1 MLNIFINEWL
11 GYFRNKLF
19 LFLGIFFLFFLCL
32 VTFLGIYQND
42 KQLEAQKIAHEHI
55 RLQWDQMEA
64 SNPHSAAHY
73 GSYAFKSPSVLNSID
88 EGINSVTGNVLRI
101 EGHKQ
106 NDIAFSE
113 ASQSLLISKFG
124 KLKPSLIFQ
133 FLIPLLLIFFSFN
146 TYVSERKNGRLKLL
160 LVQGA
165 SLRKIVFS
173 KSFSIWVVGLL
184 LLFVSIVVQVIFN
197 TNNFDSDTILRLLI
211 LFFSYSL
218 YYLILINLTIMLS
231 VVFKSS
237 TASLSLT
244 ILIWVI
250 WTIFFPTIIGNTS
263 EKITPLPT
271 RIEFKEAMSEDR
283 SKGIDGHNPRG
294 ERRDELEKATLK
306 KYNVERLTDLPIN
319 FSGIL
324 MQEDEEYGNMVWDK
338 HFGNLYKQLE
348 SQKKNYQLSGIINPF
363 ASLHNLSMGTAGTD
377 LYHHLDFLE
386 KAENYRR
393 FFIKT
398 LNDEYAFGGS
408 KTGER
413 GWKATN
419 EFFRSID
426 DFEYITPKFITFY
439 LKYVTDIL
447 ILLFWSFVSVFLLS
461 FYSKKIKI

>member
-1 MLNIFINEWL
+1 MKEIIINEWL

-19 LFLGIFFLFFLCL
+19 MFLGVFFFVFLGLVAFLGI
-32 VTFLGIYQND
+32 IQND
-42 KQLEAQKIAHEHI
+42 KLQSEQRLAHEHI
-55 RLQWDQMEA
+55 RAQWDGMEA

-73 GSYAFKSPSVLNSID
+73 GTYAFKPISVLNSID
-88 EGINSVTGNVLRI
+88 EGISSVTGNVLRL
-101 EGHKQ
+101 EGHRQ
-106 NDIAFSE
+106 NDMIFSE
-113 ASQSLLISKFG
+113 ASQSLIISKFG
-124 KLKPSLIFQ
+124 KLKPSLLFQ
-133 FLIPLLLIFFSFN
+133 FIIPLLLIFFSFN
-146 TYVSERKNGRLKLL
+146 TYINERQSGRLKLM
-160 LVQGA
+160 LVQGL
-165 SLRKIVFS
+165 SLRKIIFS
-173 KSFSIWVVGLL
+173 KVLSVWIIGLL
-184 LLFVSIVVQVIFN
+184 LLLITLVIQIIFN
-197 TNNFDSDTILRLLI
+197 SSNLNADVFVRLFT
-211 LFFSYSL
+211 LFISYSF
-218 YYLILINLTIMLS
+218 YYLILINITILLS
-231 VVFKSS
+231 VIFKSS
-237 TASLSLT
+237 TAALSLT
-244 ILIWVI
+244 VLTWVF
-250 WTIFFPTIIGNTS
+250 WTIFFPTIMGNTS
-263 EKITPLPT
+263 EKLSPLPT
-271 RIEFKEAMSEDR
+271 RIEFKAAMSEDR

-294 ERRDELEKATLK
+294 ERRDALEKATLQ
-306 KYNVERLTDLPIN
+306 KYNVDKLEDLPIN
-319 FSGIL
+319 FSGIV

-338 HFGNLYKQLE
+338 HFGNLYKKLE

>member
-1 MLNIFINEWL
+1 
-11 GYFRNKLF
+11 
-19 LFLGIFFLFFLCL
+19 
-32 VTFLGIYQND
+32 
-42 KQLEAQKIAHEHI
+42 
-55 RLQWDQMEA
+55 
-64 SNPHSAAHY
+64 
-73 GSYAFKSPSVLNSID
+73 
-88 EGINSVTGNVLRI
+88 
-101 EGHKQ
+101 
-106 NDIAFSE
+106 
-113 ASQSLLISKFG
+113 
-124 KLKPSLIFQ
+124 
-133 FLIPLLLIFFSFN
+133 
-146 TYVSERKNGRLKLL
+146 
-160 LVQGA
+160 
-165 SLRKIVFS
+165 
-173 KSFSIWVVGLL
+173 
-184 LLFVSIVVQVIFN
+184 
-197 TNNFDSDTILRLLI
+197 
-211 LFFSYSL
+211 
-218 YYLILINLTIMLS
+218 MLS

-393 FFIKT
+393 LFIKT

-426 DFEYITPKFITFY
+426 DFEYITPKFDTFY